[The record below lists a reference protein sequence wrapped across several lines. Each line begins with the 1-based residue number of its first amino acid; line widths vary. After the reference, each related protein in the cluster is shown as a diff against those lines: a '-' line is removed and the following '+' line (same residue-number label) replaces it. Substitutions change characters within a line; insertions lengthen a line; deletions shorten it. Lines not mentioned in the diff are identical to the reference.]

1 MNLRASGYTCLAAA
15 FLGDGC
21 LLSLESSSDSS
32 ELEPEESEPLEEPDS
47 LPLDSPPFCS
57 SFRSR
62 HYHSLSLLAFFTTNE
77 VLSSKATPD
86 GVLGSL

>member
-1 MNLRASGYTCLAAA
+1 MNLRVSGYTCLVAA

-57 SFRSR
+57 IYRSR
-62 HYHSLSLLAFFTTNE
+62 HYHNFFCLLFCNYRSLNKQSNT
-77 VLSSKATPD
+77 
-86 GVLGSL
+86 